1 MRKPVLT
8 IFYQYDPWNAT
19 IGGIQSFINTF
30 IKYAPDTFDLRMVG
44 TGGDPAQAPGQW
56 HPSEY
61 MGKPIQFFP
70 LFTLVKDDTRGLVPT
85 SVKYTKALL
94 GNMLASDFMHFHR
107 IEPTLATRS
116 WPGEKTLF
124 VHNDIEQQ
132 VSAAKNANS
141 ILWQRF
147 PSLYFGLE
155 RFLMAQFDKVISCN
169 SNSTQFYR
177 RRYPQ
182 FADHIDDFK
191 YAIDPEVFQPLSAAQ
206 LQVTRAKV
214 LQRYELADNT
224 KLILFA
230 GRLHPQ
236 KDPLLLVRAIAAL
249 KDPSAHLLMA
259 GDGELRADIE
269 AEIDKL
275 QLQDRITLLGP
286 VPHAQLAELH
296 QVASTFVLSS
306 VYEGLPL
313 AILEA
318 LSCGTPIVTMRSGHT
333 PNVLTPNSGIVVDE
347 RSPAALAAAL
357 HQVIAHPEQYPASAC
372 TGVAAPYQA
381 DQVIGQ
387 LFDDM
392 LSRWQPA

>member
-44 TGGDPAQAPGQW
+44 TGGDPAQTPGEW
-56 HPSEY
+56 HDAEY

-70 LFTLVKDDTRGLVPT
+70 LFTLVEDDTRGLVPT
-85 SVKYTKALL
+85 SVKYTGALL
-94 GNMLASDFMHFHR
+94 GQTLASDFMHFHR
-107 IEPTLATRS
+107 IEPTLATFR

-124 VHNDIEQQ
+124 VHNDIQQQ

-147 PSLYFGLE
+147 PALYFTLE
-155 RFLMAQFDKVISCN
+155 RFLVAQFDKVISCN

-177 RRYPQ
+177 QRYPR
-182 FADHIDDFK
+182 FADRIDDFK
-191 YAIDPEVFQPLSAAQ
+191 YAIDPKVFAPLSPDQTQAAQ
-206 LQVTRAKV
+206 ATVLKRLGLPADTR
-214 LQRYELADNT
+214 
-224 KLILFA
+224 LILFA

-249 KDPSAHLLMA
+249 NDPTAHLLMA
-259 GDGELRADIE
+259 GDGELKADIV
-269 AEIDKL
+269 AEIEKH
-275 QLQDRITLLGP
+275 QIQDRITLLGA
-286 VPHAQLAELH
+286 VPHDQLAELH
-296 QVASTFVLSS
+296 QVASAFVLSS

-333 PNVLTPNSGIVVDE
+333 PNVLTVDSGIVVDE
-347 RSPAALAAAL
+347 RTPTALAAAL
-357 HQVIAHPEQYPASAC
+357 GQVVDHPDAYPASAC
-372 TGVAAPYQA
+372 TQVAAPYQA
-381 DQVIGQ
+381 DQVIGN
-387 LFDDM
+387 LFEDM
-392 LSRWQPA
+392 LSRWQVA